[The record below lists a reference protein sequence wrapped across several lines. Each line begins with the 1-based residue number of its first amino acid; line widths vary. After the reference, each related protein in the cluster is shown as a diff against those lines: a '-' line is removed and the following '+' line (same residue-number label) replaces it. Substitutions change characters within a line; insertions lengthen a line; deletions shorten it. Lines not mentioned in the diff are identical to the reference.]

1 VLPKIVT
8 MPKKKKKCIA
18 RGNRRNGKRPHYT
31 RRVLPGLK
39 ADRENVGTP
48 EAEAKVERI
57 LNALAENRWNR
68 KRKLLPNLKL
78 TYPSDDES
86 RQIAELA
93 GINYSSWFAHHI
105 HGIILDAHLSH
116 QSFSKLSIPQV
127 KKALKSVA
135 IQADRLGSKLRKLD
149 VGREARGSEDYA
161 GRLIETELAFQQFE
175 IGEMV
180 LLPQYIDLLDELSR
194 AAQRA
199 ACKPMH
205 VPKGAGG
212 NWAVDNFIND
222 LVMTARMLG
231 GSWTNYKSRDDTWK
245 GTLLEALG
253 ILEKYLPRNFFPTG
267 ELGRSVE
274 HIRTKLADH
283 IRRAP

>member
-1 VLPKIVT
+1 
-8 MPKKKKKCIA
+8 M
-18 RGNRRNGKRPHYT
+18 
-31 RRVLPGLK
+31 
-39 ADRENVGTP
+39 
-48 EAEAKVERI
+48 
-57 LNALAENRWNR
+57 
-68 KRKLLPNLKL
+68 LLPNLKL

-116 QSFSKLSIPQV
+116 QSFSKLSVPQV
-127 KKALKSVA
+127 KRTLKSVA

-149 VGREARGSEDYA
+149 VGREARGSEDHA
-161 GRLIETELAFQQFE
+161 GRLIETELAVQQFE

-180 LLPQYIDLLDELSR
+180 LLPRYIDLLDELSR

-199 ACKPMH
+199 ARKPMH

-212 NWAVDNFIND
+212 NWAFDNFIND
-222 LVMTARMLG
+222 LVMTARMQRG
-231 GSWTNYKSRDDTWK
+231 TWTNYRSRDDTWK

-253 ILEKYLPRNFFPTG
+253 ILEKYVPRNFFPPG
-267 ELGRSVE
+267 VLGRSVE
-274 HIRTKLADH
+274 HIRNKLEEQL
-283 IRRAP
+283 RGNLGP